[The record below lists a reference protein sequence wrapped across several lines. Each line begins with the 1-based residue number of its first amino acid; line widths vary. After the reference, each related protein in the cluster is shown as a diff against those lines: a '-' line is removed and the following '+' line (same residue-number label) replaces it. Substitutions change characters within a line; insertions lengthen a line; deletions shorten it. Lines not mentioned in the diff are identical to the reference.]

1 MDNSTSARQRS
12 RHEYWCHQVNDRSV
26 LLPFGGWMD
35 KIEDDNDPRN
45 FAEAAE
51 ETEEGD
57 EDDGHEPV
65 NLDNLVRLLHLLSNQ
80 TPRTTPQQQPGQQP
94 ASELPSPFL
103 FGPGFLDPRLST
115 STSAGNNE
123 RAAAT
128 DIGSRDS
135 DFYEDSHEDEHDR
148 NSQPMSLAGFFE
160 RLRYEIRIN
169 AQGGQGGQ
177 GGLGGFFNMIGNPG
191 DYVFGQ
197 NGLDD
202 VISQLME
209 LQNRQDGPVGAPE
222 ELIDSIPIYS
232 ITTEELDAKTE
243 CSVCKDEFTKQD
255 TCLKL
260 KCKHVFHQDCIKP
273 WLKMNGTCPTC
284 RFALVPQHELSSQDR
299 DSHATA
305 NGTAAA
311 GVSRFPGSFPSP

>member
-1 MDNSTSARQRS
+1 MVPDPLCPRCNG
-12 RHEYWCHQVNDRSV
+12 EFVE
-26 LLPFGGWMD
+26 
-35 KIEDDNDPRN
+35 KIEDDNDPRS
-45 FAEAAE
+45 FTEGAE

-57 EDDGHEPV
+57 GDDGHESL
-65 NLDNLVRLLHLLSNQ
+65 NLENLLRLLQLLSNQ
-80 TPRTTPQQQPGQQP
+80 TPRATPQRQPGQQP
-94 ASELPSPFL
+94 ATELPNPLL
-103 FGPGFLDPRLST
+103 FGPGFLGPQLST
-115 STSAGNNE
+115 NTSAGNNE

-128 DIGSRDS
+128 NVGSGDS

-148 NSQPMSLAGFFE
+148 NTQPISLAGFLE
-160 RLRYEIRIN
+160 RLGYEIRIN

-177 GGLGGFFNMIGNPG
+177 GGQNGLSGLSGLFNMVGNPG

-197 NGLDD
+197 SGLDD
-202 VISQLME
+202 VITQLME
-209 LQNRQDGPVGAPE
+209 LQNRQDGPVGASE

-232 ITTEELDAKTE
+232 ITTEELDAKME
-243 CSVCKDEFTKQD
+243 CSVCKDEFTRQD

-260 KCKHVFHQDCIKP
+260 KCKHIFHQDCIKP

-284 RFALVPQHELSSQDR
+284 RYALVPQHEHSSQDR

-305 NGTAAA
+305 NGTTSSASTAA